1 MFKWIG
7 DTSQT
12 QILVNI
18 IIWEWNKFDHV
29 YCNNK
34 IIYDYIEHT
43 LNTLY
48 LWPDSDQTG
57 CRGSQ
62 KTAGSCNHIS
72 RVWETSKRHGTGKF
86 SHTLLTLVEI
96 PGGPVTIHKHH
107 GQSQCLSH
115 GHPNLWQIG
124 KFTSICFS

>member
-1 MFKWIG
+1 MSQWIG

-18 IIWEWNKFDHV
+18 IIWEWNNFDHV

-62 KTAGSCNHIS
+62 KTLVAATTSLEYERQARDIVQVSFPTPSLHLLKSLVALSPFINTVANHSACHMAI
-72 RVWETSKRHGTGKF
+72 
-86 SHTLLTLVEI
+86 
-96 PGGPVTIHKHH
+96 
-107 GQSQCLSH
+107 
-115 GHPNLWQIG
+115 QIFA
-124 KFTSICFS
+124 K